1 MSHTRLILLRHGQTD
16 WNSSGRFQGQHDI
29 GLNDLGRTQARE
41 AAPTV
46 ASLGIDVIYSS
57 PLSRALDTAREVASL
72 LDLGVW
78 TDERLGEI
86 NVGSWVGLTTEQMA
100 EVDPACARALVEGI
114 DFRRSSTGETAAE
127 VGVRMRD
134 CLNDLASRHAGQTVL
149 CASHGLASTHG
160 HRLSPR
166 VGLRH
171 DLDAGSHVELR
182 VDDHRRGP
190 VGWRLEA
197 YNRVAQAP
205 VDVVVR
211 GEAGD

>member
-86 NVGSWVGLTTEQMA
+86 NVGSWVGLTTEQIA
-100 EVDPACARALVEGI
+100 EVDPACARALVEGH

-149 CASHGLASTHG
+149 CASHGLATRMATG
-160 HRLSPR
+160 YLL
-166 VGLRH
+166 GWDFATTWTLG
-171 DLDAGSHVELR
+171 AMWNCGWTIIGE
-182 VDDHRRGP
+182 GP
-190 VGWRLEA
+190 WGWRLEA